1 MDSAYINNNPIVVAI
16 DIGTTKICAVAGRR
30 NFFGKLEILAVGK
43 VESEGVL
50 RGVVSNIEK
59 TVRSISDAVRIVEQ
73 KLKKTVKVV
82 HVGIAGQHIK
92 SLQHKGSR
100 LRDNGDVE
108 ISKNDIQ
115 QLIHDM
121 YKLVLPPGDKILHV
135 FPQEY
140 TIDNEQGIID
150 PVGMSGVRL
159 EANFHIITGQIAAS
173 HNISRCIEK
182 VGLKLSEMTL
192 EPIASAASV
201 LSDEEKEAG
210 IALIDIGGGTT
221 DITIYYEGIIRHTAV
236 IPFGGN
242 AVTKDIKEGC
252 NVMQNQAEK
261 LKMKFGCALA
271 DEVYDDKIIT
281 IPGLKGRENKEISQ
295 KNLALIIQ
303 ARLEEIFD
311 YVMWDIQ
318 RSGYER
324 KLTGGLVLTGGGAL
338 LNGIEKLASL
348 HCGFET
354 RIGLPIE
361 HLAHGYHENVSS
373 PIYATAIGLLYEAS
387 LHATVSEVEDRAP
400 SIRDTSNIPME
411 VSAPV
416 YETVNRREVAAETKS
431 TPVAEK
437 TVSKEPEIEE
447 NTTPRESWGKGVY
460 NKMKQMF
467 DGSWEDSDLK

>member
-1 MDSAYINNNPIVVAI
+1 MDSTYTNNNPIVVAV
-16 DIGTTKICAVAGRR
+16 DIGTTKVCAVAGRR
-30 NFFGKLEILAVGK
+30 NLFGKLEILAVGK
-43 VESEGVL
+43 VESDGVL

-59 TVRSISDAVRIVEQ
+59 TVRSITDAIRIVEQ

-159 EANFHIITGQIAAS
+159 EANFHIITGQITAS
-173 HNISRCIEK
+173 NNIVRCIEK
-182 VGLKLSEMTL
+182 VGLKLAEMTL
-192 EPIASAASV
+192 EPIASSASV

-221 DITIYYEGIIRHTAV
+221 DITVYYEGIIRHTAV

-242 AVTKDIKEGC
+242 AITRDIKEGC

-261 LKMKFGCALA
+261 LKTKFGYALA

-295 KNLALIIQ
+295 RNLALIIQ

-311 YVMWDIQ
+311 YVMWEIQ
-318 RSGYER
+318 KSGYER
-324 KLTGGLVLTGGGAL
+324 KLTGGLVLTGGGSL
-338 LNGIEKLASL
+338 LNGIEKLAAL
-348 HCGFET
+348 HCGFES

-373 PIYATAIGLLYEAS
+373 PVYSTALGLLYEAS
-387 LHATVSEVEDRAP
+387 LHATVSEVEDKVP
-400 SIRDTSNIPME
+400 VGRDTSGIEME
-411 VSAPV
+411 VVGVAPPSKATAATTTTQTV
-416 YETVNRREVAAETKS
+416 KSGQVEPASDAASETDGPAKPSWAQKVL
-431 TPVAEK
+431 EK
-437 TVSKEPEIEE
+437 FRQTLGNDWDDDE
-447 NTTPRESWGKGVY
+447 
-460 NKMKQMF
+460 
-467 DGSWEDSDLK
+467 LK